1 MAYGMNF
8 NGMNAL
14 AFAFPRT
21 IGPNNWQYDM
31 FGANGGVSPSIM
43 SPNDSAGA
51 YNDMQLFNFSC
62 DANSMLNNSTMMAQQ
77 SIPLLQ
83 NLNSQL
89 AAAWQKMIE
98 SISAGNNVSNI
109 TSNINNN
116 NNANN
121 NKKIGE
127 DQIISTLE
135 KMGSGDAVSD
145 RINQEITI
153 KDKDGKDVKTTI
165 LRRLISLCDEYRKDP
180 KNAELSKENYEKIWE
195 IANTYA
201 KTGTISSDE
210 FATLKEIALNP
221 GGKKEEEDDAD
232 AAGTPM
238 TDAANFKKTD
248 EGYKSK
254 VSEAASEYKD
264 ALFKWYGTNYDH
276 LETAEKGTNAD
287 NIIEVYDEFYSA
299 HGINKGETL
308 IDSIYNDFDDWTD
321 GLVTYGAASTFTK
334 IHDKMAERA
343 GDVIS
348 KYGDKDGKLQKA
360 LDNFNTRFK
369 SINDDN
375 YDSKKSELKSMFAD
389 IVDAIKAAE
398 GGKLKEEKDATDK
411 NKKK

>member
-1 MAYGMNF
+1 MTAYGMNF

-21 IGPNNWQYDM
+21 IGPNTWQYDM

-43 SPNDSAGA
+43 SPNDRAGA

-62 DANSMLNNSTMMAQQ
+62 DANSMLNNSAFLAQQ

-83 NLNSQL
+83 NLNATL

-98 SISAGNNVSNI
+98 SISKGGNVQTNI

-135 KMGSGDAVSD
+135 KMGAGDAVSD
-145 RINQEITI
+145 RVNQEITI
-153 KDKDGKDVKTTI
+153 KDKDGKETKTTI

-221 GGKKEEEDDAD
+221 GGKKEDTEDPETEE
-232 AAGTPM
+232 TPLS
-238 TDAANFKKTD
+238 DIAKAKETD
-248 EGYKSK
+248 EAYKSE
-254 VSEAASEYKD
+254 VLNTATEFKD
-264 ALFKWYGTNYDH
+264 ALFGWGTKYDH
-276 LETAEKGTNAD
+276 LDTAVNSINED
-287 NIIEVYDEFYSA
+287 NIIEVYDKYNKKY
-299 HGINKGETL
+299 GINEGETL
-308 IDSIYNDFDDWTD
+308 IDSIYNDFDDWTNSW
-321 GLVTYGAASTFTK
+321 YGITGSASTFTA
-334 IHDKMAERA
+334 IHDVIAKRA
-343 GDVIS
+343 SNHIA
-348 KYGDKDGKLQKA
+348 KYGDEGDKLQKA
-360 LDNFNTRFK
+360 LDNFNSRFEA
-369 SINDDN
+369 INDDN
-375 YDSKKSELKSMFAD
+375 YDSKKGELKSMFSD
-389 IVDAIKAAE
+389 IINAIKTAE
-398 GGKLKEEKDATDK
+398 ADTMKAEKAK